1 MIEKYIKYLLFEHDC
16 VVIPE
21 FGGFIAN
28 YVSADIHPI
37 HHTFQPPSKNIAFN
51 EMLKLNDGLLIS
63 HIAANEKISREE
75 AQKLVKEYTEYVKNE
90 IRSKD
95 KYKFEE
101 IGTLYLNHEQRLQFE
116 PENKINYLSHSFG
129 LPELDYKP
137 IERASS
143 YTKFKTKD
151 RPAMMNPDALDEE
164 EDQLVFPIEKKS
176 SRSRL
181 LLAIVIPVLLLL
193 AGSAGYFLFLDNGHT
208 ALSSFDPF
216 TALKGS
222 RTEEDTTTLVDD
234 SFLYAD
240 TTLQVN
246 ANVDTAAS
254 LASVEDDWSTA
265 PVTESETSS
274 FTETAPVTEQLQK
287 TKEVTAT
294 PIEEKPAVTSF
305 TEAVPE
311 TIDGIATVGNPKRY
325 YVIVGGFS
333 IKKNAFKLKNKLNR
347 KGNMEAKVIVPQ
359 SEGNLLK
366 VSYADF
372 DTFGTAASKA
382 EELKAE
388 YGSSVWVLKY

>member
-63 HIAANEKISREE
+63 HISASEKISREE
-75 AQKLVKEYTEYVKNE
+75 AQKLVKEYTEFVKNE

-164 EDQLVFPIEKKS
+164 EDQLVFPVEKKS

-193 AGSAGYFLFLDNGHT
+193 AGSAGYFLFLDNGNT

-216 TALKGS
+216 TALKSS
-222 RTEEDTTTLVDD
+222 RNEEDTTMVVDD

-240 TTLQVN
+240 TTLQ
-246 ANVDTAAS
+246 ASVDTNS
-254 LASVEDDWSTA
+254 LASAADDWSTA
-265 PVTESETSS
+265 PAAESETSS
-274 FTETAPVTEQLQK
+274 FTETAPVTEELQK
-287 TKEVTAT
+287 TNEVVAAPT
-294 PIEEKPAVTSF
+294 EEKPAVTSF
-305 TEAVPE
+305 TETAPENTDGVAV
-311 TIDGIATVGNPKRY
+311 VGNPRRY
-325 YVIVGGFS
+325 YVIIGGFS
-333 IKKNAFKLKNKLNR
+333 VRENAFKLKEELNS
-347 KGNMEAKVIVPQ
+347 KGNSDAKVVVPKTD
-359 SEGNLLK
+359 GNLLK

-372 DTFGTAASKA
+372 DTFATAASKA
-382 EELKAE
+382 EELKAI